1 MSEVREK
8 DGWEKHFLTS
18 KNLHEFVDMDEQ
30 ASWQIRHLLDPV
42 ILQEEFKFEA
52 ERAHSTVI
60 EVKSQNAIPVTF
72 PDVVVNVMK
81 QAARAVA
88 E

>member
-1 MSEVREK
+1 MSLST
-8 DGWEKHFLTS
+8 WTS
-18 KNLHEFVDMDEQ
+18 KP
-30 ASWQIRHLLDPV
+30 SWQIRHLLDPV

-60 EVKSQNAIPVTF
+60 EVNSQNAIPVTF